1 MVRRRS
7 RSTRW
12 SWLAAGALG
21 VALVAAAC
29 GGGDSSSSNGGS
41 SGGGEEAAGTPVAGG
56 AVTYGL
62 EAENAGGWCLPEG
75 QLAIA
80 GIQVARTIYDTLTAP
95 DENGDY
101 QPFLAQSVEPNADF
115 TQFTI
120 KLREGVKFH
129 DGSALDSTV
138 VKNNLDAYRGQ
149 YPARK
154 PLLFLFVLQNIS
166 SVDVVDPLT
175 LTVSTKTPWPAF
187 PAYLHSSG
195 RLGIMAQAQLDDP
208 ATCDRN
214 LIGTGPF
221 KLQEWKVN
229 DHLTATKNPD
239 YWQKDADGTQLPYLD
254 SITYRPIP
262 DGDARV
268 NALLAGELNAMHTAT
283 PENIDR
289 LRIEKENGKVGLVE
303 SDKYAEVTY
312 IMLNA
317 SKAPF
322 DNINARLA
330 AAYSLDRESFNQVR
344 NLGLTKV
351 ASGPFAEGSVG
362 YVADA
367 GFPGYDLD
375 KAKEYAAKYTEET
388 GQPLEITVLATP
400 DPSTVKSAQF
410 IQEQVEKAGFKVN
423 LKTVEQAALINN
435 ALGSDWNAMS
445 WRNHPGGAPDLQ
457 YVWWKGGSPVNFGKF
472 KDPEMDALLDAGRV
486 ESDTDKA
493 AGIYQ
498 DVNKRFGAQ
507 AWNLWLNW
515 TIWDIASA
523 PDVHGVYGP
532 DLPEGGKPFPGLA
545 TGHPVSG
552 MWISSN

>member
-1 MVRRRS
+1 M
-7 RSTRW
+7 
-12 SWLAAGALG
+12 
-21 VALVAAAC
+21 ALVAAAC
-29 GGGDSSSSNGGS
+29 GGGDSSSGNGGS
-41 SGGGEEAAGTPVAGG
+41 SGGGEEAAGKPVSGG

-62 EAENAGGWCLPEG
+62 EAENSGGWCLPEG

-95 DENGDY
+95 DANGDY
-101 QPFLAQSVEPNADF
+101 QPFLAQSVEPNADY
-115 TQFTI
+115 TQWTI

-138 VKNNLDAYRGQ
+138 VKNNIDAYRGQ

-175 LTVSTKTPWPAF
+175 LTVTTKTPWPAF

-239 YWQKDADGTQLPYLD
+239 YWQKDADGAQLPYLD

-330 AAYSLDRESFNQVR
+330 AAYALDRESYNQVR

-351 ASGPFAEGSVG
+351 ASGPFAEGSMG
-362 YVADA
+362 YLADA
-367 GFPGYDLD
+367 GFPGYDLE
-375 KAKEYAAKYTEET
+375 KAKDYAAKYTQET

-472 KDPEMDALLDAGRV
+472 KDPEMDSLLDAGRL
-486 ESDTDKA
+486 ESDSDKA
-493 AGIYQ
+493 ATIYQ
-498 DVNKRFGAQ
+498 DVNKRFGEQ

-532 DLPEGGKPFPGLA
+532 DLPDGGKPFPGLA

>member
-1 MVRRRS
+1 V
-7 RSTRW
+7 
-12 SWLAAGALG
+12 AGALA
-21 VALVAAAC
+21 VAVVAAAC
-29 GGGDSSSSNGGS
+29 GGGSDDGGS
-41 SGGGEEAAGTPVAGG
+41 GGSGSGDGEGAAGTPVDGG
-56 AVTYGL
+56 SVTYGL
-62 EAENAGGWCLPEG
+62 EAENSGGWCLPEG

-115 TQFTI
+115 TQWTI

-129 DGSALDSTV
+129 DGSALNSTV
-138 VKNNLDAYRGQ
+138 VKNNLDAYRGA

-154 PLLFLFVLQNIS
+154 PLLFVFVLDNIK
-166 SVDVVDPLT
+166 SVDVVDDLT
-175 LTVSTKTPWPAF
+175 LTVSTTTPWPAF
-187 PAYLHSSG
+187 AAYLHSSG

-208 ATCDRN
+208 ATCDTN

-221 KLQEWKVN
+221 KLKEWKVN

-239 YWQKDADGTQLPYLD
+239 YWGKDADGKQLPYLD
-254 SITYRPIP
+254 EITYRPIP

-268 NALLAGELNAMHTAT
+268 NALLAGELNAMHTST

-289 LRIEKENGKVGLVE
+289 LRTEKDNGKVGLVE
-303 SDKYAEVTY
+303 SDKFAEVSY
-312 IMLNA
+312 VMFNA
-317 SKAPF
+317 SKPPF

-330 AAYSLDRESFNQVR
+330 AAYAVDRDAFNQVR

-362 YVADA
+362 YLEDA
-367 GFPGYDLD
+367 GFPEYDLD
-375 KAKEYAAKYTEET
+375 KAKEYAAKYEQET
-388 GQPLEITVLATP
+388 GKPLEITVLATP

-410 IQEQVEKAGFKVN
+410 IQEQVQKAGFTVN

-435 ALGSDWNAMS
+435 ALGSDWNAMA

-472 KDPEMDALLDAGRV
+472 KDPDMDALLDAGRA
-486 ESDTDKA
+486 ESDSAKA
-493 AGIYQ
+493 ATIYQ
-498 DVNKRFGAQ
+498 DVNKRFGEQ
-507 AWNLWLNW
+507 VWNAWLNW
-515 TIWDIASA
+515 TIWDVASA

-532 DLPEGGKPFPGLA
+532 DLPDGGKPFPGLA

-552 MWISSN
+552 MWISQ